1 MQNQEGNIIANERAG
16 RTLPTVNESPQ
27 SFRTRQPGKTLWTL
41 IAIVHIFVRMSYLSI
56 YFVPKSTRQHPKW
69 TYRQALAN
77 ELLRTAFYH
86 MTLTKFTLPP
96 LSMKP
101 GAEKERFIS
110 MKPQGSIYKGVLQD
124 AAVHP
129 ATVGGTWYP
138 KLFQPGDEQ
147 KTVILHFHGG
157 SFLWVTGR
165 KSDCEAAA
173 STILKRIPANALFV
187 QYRLASDPAS
197 TFPAAV
203 QDAVTA
209 YKHLLNMNVPAS
221 NIVIS
226 GDSAGGNIAIALL
239 RYISSADGDS
249 LPSPSAALLWS
260 PSVDLGAQCDPRSI
274 DLHKNNKTDYITGS
288 TLVWAVNAYTPRS
301 SMQPTDPYLS
311 PLQHPFS
318 TPTPLW
324 IMVGGVE
331 VLYDT
336 IVGFADQMRSMEG
349 NRVSLYEAPNA
360 PHDIFLLGHV
370 LGWVKEAD
378 GGAQAAA
385 HFLQGLAPD
394 MKS

>member
-1 MQNQEGNIIANERAG
+1 M
-16 RTLPTVNESPQ
+16 NESTQ
-27 SFRTRQPGKTLWTL
+27 SFRTRQPGKTLWLL
-41 IAIVHIFVRMSYLSI
+41 IALVHIIIRMSFLSI
-56 YFVPKSTRQHPKW
+56 YFLPKSTRQHPKW

-86 MTLTKFTLPP
+86 MTLTKFPLPP

-101 GAEKERFIS
+101 DAERERFIS
-110 MKPQGSIYKGVLQD
+110 MSPHNGIYNGVLQHS
-124 AAVHP
+124 AVHP

-138 KLFQPGDEQ
+138 KLFQPGDER

-157 SFLWVTGR
+157 SFLWGTGR
-165 KSDCEAAA
+165 KSDCETAAL
-173 STILKRIPANALFV
+173 TILKRIPATALFV
-187 QYRLASDPAS
+187 QYRLASDPAC

-209 YKHLLNMNVPAS
+209 YKHLLNMNIPAS
-221 NIVIS
+221 SIVIS

-249 LPSPSAALLWS
+249 LPNPSAALLWS
-260 PSVDLGAQCDPRSI
+260 PSVDLAAQCDPRSI
-274 DLHKNNKTDYITGS
+274 DLHKNNKTDYITGF
-288 TLVWAVNAYTPRS
+288 TLVWGVNAYIPK
-301 SMQPTDPYLS
+301 SMEPTDPYFS

-318 TPTPLW
+318 TPTSLW
-324 IMVGGVE
+324 IMVDGVE

-336 IVGFADQMRSMEG
+336 IVGFADQMKSIEG
-349 NRVSLYEAPNA
+349 NRVTLYEAPNA

-385 HFLQGLAPD
+385 QFLKELAPEI
-394 MKS
+394 KS

>member
-1 MQNQEGNIIANERAG
+1 MQNQEGKLTVIERPR
-16 RTLPTVNESPQ
+16 RTLPNMNESPQ

-41 IAIVHIFVRMSYLSI
+41 IAIVHIIVRMSFLSI
-56 YFVPKSTRQHPKW
+56 YFVPKSKRQHPKW
-69 TYRQALAN
+69 NYRQALAN

-86 MTLTKFTLPP
+86 MTITKFTLPP
-96 LSMKP
+96 ISMKP
-101 GAEKERFIS
+101 DAEKERFIS
-110 MKPQGSIYKGVLQD
+110 MKPHNGIYNGVLRD
-124 AAVHP
+124 AAVQP
-129 ATVGGTWYP
+129 AIVGGTWYP
-138 KLFQPGDEQ
+138 KLFQPSDEQ

-157 SFLWVTGR
+157 SFLWATGR
-165 KSDCEAAA
+165 KSDCEVPA

-187 QYRLASDPAS
+187 QYRLASDPAC

-260 PSVDLGAQCDPRSI
+260 PSVDLAAQCDPRSI
-274 DLHKNNKTDYITGS
+274 DLHKNNKKDYITGS

-301 SMQPTDPYLS
+301 SREPTDPYLS
-311 PLQHPFS
+311 PLRHPFL

-324 IMVGGVE
+324 IIVGGVE

-336 IVGFADQMRSMEG
+336 IVGLRI
-349 NRVSLYEAPNA
+349 R
-360 PHDIFLLGHV
+360 
-370 LGWVKEAD
+370 
-378 GGAQAAA
+378 
-385 HFLQGLAPD
+385 
-394 MKS
+394 